1 MVKIPADCTLQFTE
15 LPELPIVILR
25 LIDFKFHKFMNI
37 VGVPSSL
44 GAANHQ
50 LKHVEMIVDVIDKVI
65 QVTGW

>member
-1 MVKIPADCTLQFTE
+1 MKIPADCTLQFTE

-37 VGVPSSL
+37 VAYRVPSEQQITS
-44 GAANHQ
+44 

-65 QVTGW
+65 QVTG